1 MPSDEEVLHRYIK
14 TLGNLRV
21 QVLENK
27 EDFKH
32 AFITQSEKPSINVN
46 EALRIVAK
54 IEEHANMIG
63 ASDPSSYGALSDFVI
78 VMVKD
83 VEKIV
88 REIKQIEQ
96 SMEEV

>member
-1 MPSDEEVLHRYIK
+1 
-14 TLGNLRV
+14 
-21 QVLENK
+21 
-27 EDFKH
+27 
-32 AFITQSEKPSINVN
+32 
-46 EALRIVAK
+46 
-54 IEEHANMIG
+54 MIG